1 MQHTSQKLIDR
12 FAVAVTSL
20 ERHFASAPDRLGDV
34 NVEAELRGWLDGDNR
49 PLPWAGSGV
58 TADEWFFVTTLY
70 GQRTRL
76 LQRALIRRY
85 FPLFVHEAGRDI
97 RKLTPELTRDWVLD
111 HDWMKPRL
119 FRMAAI
125 LRDRRITMK
134 AYVDHLRELEQ
145 GATADDPTPALD
157 TIIRDHRATGW
168 KTLSVFVRDCV
179 GGNCFPIDSR
189 VEKELRTHSLPV
201 DERQLVILSL
211 SVGRNPRQVARMFY
225 EAGGER
231 GNFSTTNSH
240 QCNSHGSQVSHD
252 ASPTEQ
258 PESAQ
263 ALDSPQKSGLSPSRS
278 PGMIRELTSL
288 KGATSGYILNLYGG
302 PTGKIG
308 NVVHPYD
315 CPHLRMMK
323 IPPRKIWGSR
333 VHELEEWVKAHG
345 GQLDP
350 TTPTCGNV

>member
-1 MQHTSQKLIDR
+1 MQYTPEEFIDR

-20 ERHFASAPDRLGDV
+20 EKHFAAAPDRLGDV
-34 NVEAELRGWLDGDNR
+34 NVEAELRGWLDGNDR
-49 PLPWAGSGV
+49 PLPWAGFGV
-58 TADEWFFVTTLY
+58 TTDEWFFVTTLY
-70 GQRTRL
+70 GQRTRP

-97 RKLTPELTRDWVLD
+97 RKLSPELTRDWVLD

-125 LRDRRITMK
+125 LRDRQLTMK
-134 AYVDHLRELEQ
+134 AYVNQLRELEQ
-145 GATADDPTPALD
+145 GATAEDPTPALD
-157 TIIRDHRATGW
+157 AIVRDHRASGW

-189 VEKELRTHSLPV
+189 VEKELLTRRLPM
-201 DERQLVILSL
+201 DERQLVSLSL

-225 EAGGER
+225 EAGGE
-231 GNFSTTNSH
+231 GGDFSMTNFRQWSSP
-240 QCNSHGSQVSHD
+240 GSQGSHV
-252 ASPTEQ
+252 AFPMEQ
-258 PESAQ
+258 PKSA
-263 ALDSPQKSGLSPSRS
+263 PFPSERS
-278 PGMIRELTSL
+278 IMIRELTSL

-315 CPHLRMMK
+315 CPHLGMMK
-323 IPPRKIWGSR
+323 IPPRKIWGSS
-333 VHELEEWVKAHG
+333 VEELEEWVKAHG
-345 GQLDP
+345 GHLDP